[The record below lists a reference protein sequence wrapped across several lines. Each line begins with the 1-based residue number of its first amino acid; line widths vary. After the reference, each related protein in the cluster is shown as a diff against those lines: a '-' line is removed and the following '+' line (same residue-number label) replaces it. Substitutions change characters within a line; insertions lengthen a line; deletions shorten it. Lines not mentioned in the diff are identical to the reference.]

1 MISTPTNNG
10 YLPNERNLMAVTK
23 TVLAVDLGA
32 ESGRVMAVHFNGH
45 ELALE
50 ELHRFPN
57 TTVTTNG
64 TLHWDFLRLW
74 GDIQAGIEKGK
85 ALQPASIGVDTW
97 GVDFGLLDKQGNLI
111 GNPVH
116 YRDSRTNGMLE
127 QAFAKVPQTE
137 IFAQTGLQFMSINT
151 LYQLLS
157 MVERGSPQLQIADT
171 FLTAPDLLNYWLT
184 GVKVCEFSNATTTQ
198 LLNPT
203 TGNWATDLIDKL
215 GIPSHIFP
223 EIVPPGTRLGTY
235 DGIPVIAPA
244 CHDTGS
250 AVAAVPTR
258 QTDFAYISSG
268 TWSLLGLEVDQP
280 ILTPEALA
288 ANVTNE
294 GGVYGTYRFL
304 KNIAGLW
311 LLQQCRATWAASG
324 KAYTY
329 AELVAL
335 AQQAEPLMAVF
346 NPNDPAFL
354 APGDYPQIIRAW
366 CHQTSQPIPETDGA
380 LVRSVLDSLALAYRQ
395 ALEQITTV
403 AGQPVSVLHIVGG
416 GTQNKLLNQLTAN
429 ATGLPVVTGPI
440 EATVI
445 GNAVVQFITLG
456 ELADIGEARQIVASM
471 AGTERYE
478 PKDSAKWD
486 AAYARFQALQ

>member
-1 MISTPTNNG
+1 MP
-10 YLPNERNLMAVTK
+10 AKK

-32 ESGRVMAVHFNGH
+32 ESGRVMAVHFDGRGM
-45 ELALE
+45 ALE

-57 TTVTTNG
+57 TTVTING
-64 TLHWDFLRLW
+64 TLYWDFPRLW

-97 GVDFGLLDKQGNLI
+97 GVDFGLLDSQGDLI

-116 YRDSRTNGMLE
+116 YRDSRTNGIME
-127 QAFAKVPQTE
+127 HAFAKVPQAE
-137 IFAQTGLQFMSINT
+137 IFAQTGLQFMPINT

-157 MVERGSPQLQIADT
+157 MVERGSPQLQIAET

-184 GVKVCEFSNATTTQ
+184 GAKVCEFSNATTTQ

-203 TGNWATDLIDKL
+203 TGNWAADLMDKL
-215 GIPSHIFP
+215 DIPSYIFP
-223 EIVPPGTRLGTY
+223 EIVQPGTRLGTY

-258 QTDFAYISSG
+258 QVDFAYLSSG
-268 TWSLLGLEVDQP
+268 TWSLLGLEVDEP
-280 ILTPEALA
+280 ILTPDALA

-311 LLQQCRATWAASG
+311 ILQQCRATWAANGNTYS
-324 KAYTY
+324 Y
-329 AELVAL
+329 AELVEL
-335 AQQAEPLMAVF
+335 AQQAEPLTAVF
-346 NPNDPAFL
+346 DPNDPAFL
-354 APGDYPQIIRAW
+354 APGDYPQLIRER
-366 CHQTSQPIPETDGA
+366 CHQTDQPVPETVGVV
-380 LVRSVLDSLALAYRQ
+380 VRSVLESLALAYRQ
-395 ALEQITTV
+395 VLEQVTTV

-445 GNAVVQFITLG
+445 GNAAVQLITLG
-456 ELADIGEARQIVASM
+456 ELANIGEARQIVAGM
-471 AGTERYE
+471 AGAERYE
-478 PKDSAKWD
+478 PEDRAEWD
-486 AAYARFQALQ
+486 EAYARFQALQK